1 METQPQRI
9 TVYHAQVPH
18 NCIPQYE
25 HRRRWSLR
33 RHRVRLFNRDRIGRA
48 IVRSGNVAG
57 ARLIAAKPGDGH
69 TFPDDFRCTGTH
81 GRDPVTG
88 GATTCGVKP

>member
-1 METQPQRI
+1 VAQLPEPTAKRLQRPSWRDARLLVGVVLVLLG
-9 TVYHAQVPH
+9 TV
-18 NCIPQYE
+18 I
-25 HRRRWSLR
+25 
-33 RHRVRLFNRDRIGRA
+33 
-48 IVRSGNVAG
+48 G

-88 GATTCGVKP
+88 RATTCGVKP